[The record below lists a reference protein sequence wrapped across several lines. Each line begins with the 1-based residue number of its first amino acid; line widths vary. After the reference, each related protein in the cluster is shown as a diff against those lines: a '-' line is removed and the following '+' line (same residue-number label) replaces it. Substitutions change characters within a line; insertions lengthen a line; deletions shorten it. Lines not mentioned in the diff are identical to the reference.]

1 MTKIKLFYI
10 LFLLINISTFSQSE
24 DLKDINIQVWQNFT
38 KAYEMLDYNLFASLH
53 SEDLVRVSGNSK
65 TIKDKITYINS
76 YKKWW
81 KTKDKQQSISF
92 RFLERIVN
100 NDKAS
105 ERGIYKLTTNP
116 NTENEKNHYGK
127 FHVIHIKENGIW
139 KILVDYDS
147 SENEAINETSYLEA
161 FAIGDF
167 EKY

>member
-1 MTKIKLFYI
+1 MTKIKLFYL
-10 LFLLINISTFSQSE
+10 LFLLTNISIFSQNE

-38 KAYEMLDYNLFASLH
+38 KAYEMLDYNLFESLH
-53 SEDLVRVSGNSK
+53 SENLVRVSGNSK
-65 TIKDKITYINS
+65 TIKDKIAYING

-81 KTKDKQQSISF
+81 KTKDKQQTISF
-92 RFLERIVN
+92 RFLERIIN

-105 ERGIYKLTTNP
+105 ERGIYKLTINS

-147 SENEAINETSYLEA
+147 SENEAINEASYLEA